1 MRGISKLYHSIELCF
16 LLCLLFGCN
25 FGVLSD
31 GVRAVRVP
39 HSSGSSR
46 YICPA
51 LLCLLLRCWKKRV
64 YNISNMG
71 YITDMEM
78 KIRDI
83 PGELHYQ
90 FKLLCVKKKISM
102 NKYLRKMIEKEVE
115 REDKKR

>member
-1 MRGISKLYHSIELCF
+1 
-16 LLCLLFGCN
+16 
-25 FGVLSD
+25 
-31 GVRAVRVP
+31 
-39 HSSGSSR
+39 
-46 YICPA
+46 
-51 LLCLLLRCWKKRV
+51 
-64 YNISNMG
+64 MG